1 MNVYFD
7 SCVWISALISKDSN
21 HDKALTEIQKIKL
34 NIYNVYISD
43 HLLNEIHDY
52 IKKICIIIQKGKKN
66 TSQVDYKLIVRT
78 MYNDFI
84 AKLLSLPNITF
95 MNPNLS
101 SNMLYQESNL
111 IIKNHIGVIKKDIK
125 CPICKSNYDFWEHDG
140 LYESDIIHA
149 LISKELKCGILIT
162 FDNDFNTLKTE
173 PNISPL
179 TIQVI

>member
-1 MNVYFD
+1 MDVYFD
-7 SCVWISALISKDSN
+7 SCVWISALISKDIN
-21 HDKALTEIQKIKL
+21 HSKANTEIQKIKL

-52 IKKICIIIQKGKKN
+52 IKKICILIQKTKKN
-66 TSQVDYKLIVRT
+66 TSPADYRLTVKT
-78 MYNDFI
+78 MYDIFI

-95 MNPNLS
+95 MNPNIS
-101 SNMLYQESNL
+101 SNILYQESNL
-111 IIKNHIGVIKKDIK
+111 IIKNHIGVIRNDIK
-125 CPICKSNYDFWEHDG
+125 CPICKGSFDYWKYDG

-149 LISKELKCGILIT
+149 LISKELKCSTLIT